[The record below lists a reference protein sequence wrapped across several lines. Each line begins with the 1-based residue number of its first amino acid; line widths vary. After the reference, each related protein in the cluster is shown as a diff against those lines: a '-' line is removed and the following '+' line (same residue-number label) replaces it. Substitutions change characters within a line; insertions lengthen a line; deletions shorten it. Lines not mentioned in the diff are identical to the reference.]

1 VKYSSIQQDQMLAR
15 LNKIAEALDEI
26 YAFHDAEGHHKEEI
40 AVHVLQIAC
49 GRIFEITPPEDNPS
63 QKIFE
68 VHYLVGQKMGFFE
81 EDSETISLPDLS
93 QDKKLH

>member
-1 VKYSSIQQDQMLAR
+1 MKSSSIQQDQILAR
-15 LNKIAEALDEI
+15 LHKIAETLDEI
-26 YAFHDAEGHHKEEI
+26 YASYDAEGHHKEEI

-49 GRIFEITPPEDNPS
+49 ERIFEITSPDENPS
-63 QKIFE
+63 QKIFD

-81 EDSETISLPDLS
+81 EDSNTILLPDLS